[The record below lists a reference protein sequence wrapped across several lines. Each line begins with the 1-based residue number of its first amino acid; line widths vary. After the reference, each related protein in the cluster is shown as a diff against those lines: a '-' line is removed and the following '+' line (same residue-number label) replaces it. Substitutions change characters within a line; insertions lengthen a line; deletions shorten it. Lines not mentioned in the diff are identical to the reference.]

1 MNLFDLFVKIS
12 ANTKEAEGGIDAT
25 GEKMKDVAKSAG
37 DMAKSVGEAFKK
49 VGEAAKEIDSVVS
62 GVGDKIVK
70 AFAGAATAVGG
81 FAVGLAKAGVEY
93 NAQMETYQM
102 AFTTLLG
109 SAEEAR
115 SAMAQIQADAASTPF
130 DVAGLTQANQL
141 LVGAGVSAEEARN
154 VIMALGDAVSATGGG
169 NDELSRMAANL
180 QQIKNVGQASAMD
193 VKQFA
198 MAGINIYQVLAD
210 SMGITVDEAS
220 QLKPT
225 YEQLSAA
232 LVSAASEGGRYFGAM
247 ANQSLTFNGQISN
260 LQDNWSALLGSV
272 TGGLQTILQGDILP
286 RIIGY
291 VDEIQSSFNAG
302 GFSGLAETLGNI
314 FADALNT
321 VLGYL
326 PGFVAGV
333 TDTLVS
339 LVSSIDVG
347 QLVSAFQQVVG
358 SIFSAFDEILPML
371 APMVEQI
378 VPALAQAFIQYQGM
392 LREIGVTVITAIAAG
407 IGDNAAD
414 IVGSVIAAVSSLAE
428 TINRSY
434 PTFIGAGKRI
444 LQAIAE
450 GLSQNADGITGAMS
464 RFVSVFG
471 AAIDMMLPSLIA
483 IGAQILSIISTSI
496 VDNIGTVATI
506 ATMIVMELLNAFSSF
521 DASAFTAGVMT
532 ILEALVKALTDV
544 LPTLIVTVTQIV
556 SDLLVALTDPS
567 VIQGVLMA
575 AIAIIG
581 ALADGLMQALPTLI
595 AAGTQIVQN
604 LIAWIADPANI
615 TTAAQAAIAIVTG
628 LIEGLSSMLPQ
639 VAEAAVGI
647 VRALAEALF
656 NPDAV
661 TQIINV
667 AFELISALVKALV
680 DAAPAIG
687 EAAAAIVTGLV
698 EVLTGPGN
706 IVQIISTAFAILQAL
721 SEGLLQAIPELLQ
734 AAVDIIMS
742 LCQAFLSPENLER
755 LAQAAVG
762 MIDNLANGLIEA
774 VPVLLTAAVGIL
786 TGFAGYIT
794 DPSNLSKMA
803 QSALQI
809 IKTLATGIINAIS
822 LLIEAAANCLSA
834 LANAFVSFD
843 WSGTGHKIVEGIKNG
858 ITNAWSALKE
868 WMSGLIGDLV
878 SVGGDVVNG
887 VKEGIS
893 NAWNSVKSLVRGK
906 SESIEDTA
914 RDALDTHSPSRV
926 MMRVG
931 RDVVDGLIVGW
942 NDRMKLLQQLV
953 NDDAHALGVGMYG
966 SDFARTP
973 YEGST
978 AYAAAAVAR
987 DFAPEAAVG
996 GTYTINIQLDGQT
1009 IASAVFDPLRA
1020 EAKRRGEALA

>member
-12 ANTKEAEGGIDAT
+12 ADTKEAESGIDAT

-180 QQIKNVGQASAMD
+180 QQIKNVGQASAVD

-210 SMGITVDEAS
+210 QMGITVEEAS

-232 LVSAASEGGRYFGAM
+232 LISAASEGGRYFGAM
-247 ANQSLTFNGQISN
+247 ENQSMTFNGQISN
-260 LQDNWSALLGSV
+260 LEDNWSALLGSV

-291 VDEIQSSFNAG
+291 VDEIQTSFNAG
-302 GFSGLAETLGNI
+302 GFSGLAATLGDI

-326 PGFVAGV
+326 PGFVTGV

-347 QLVSAFQQVVG
+347 QVVSAFQQVVG

-392 LREIGVTVITAIAAG
+392 LREIGLSIITAIAQG
-407 IGDNAAD
+407 LAD
-414 IVGSVIAAVSSLAE
+414 SAPEIVSTIAE
-428 TINRSY
+428 TLGSLGESIVTNV
-434 PTFIGAGKRI
+434 PTLIEAGTTI
-444 LQAIAE
+444 MQAII
-450 GLSQNADGITGAMS
+450 DGI
-464 RFVSVFG
+464 
-471 AAIDMMLPSLIA
+471 
-483 IGAQILSIISTSI
+483 
-496 VDNIGTVATI
+496 
-506 ATMIVMELLNAFSSF
+506 SSF
-521 DASAFTAGVMT
+521 DASAFVDGVMV
-532 ILEALVKALTDV
+532 IFDALVNAITTL
-544 LPTLIVTVTQIV
+544 LPTLITTVSQIV
-556 SDLLVALTDPS
+556 ADLAVAFTDPS
-567 VIQGVLMA
+567 VLQNVIM
-575 AIAIIG
+575 G
-581 ALADGLMQALPTLI
+581 ALAIITALAEGLMQALPVLMG
-595 AAGTQIVQN
+595 AAMQIIQNLVSWFADTSNLTQILQ
-604 LIAWIADPANI
+604 AAANI
-615 TTAAQAAIAIVTG
+615 VLTLVNGIV
-628 LIEGLSSMLPQ
+628 SALPQ
-639 VAEAAVGI
+639 IAEAAVGVI
-647 VRALAEALF
+647 QSLV
-656 NPDAV
+656 
-661 TQIINV
+661 
-667 AFELISALVKALV
+667 SALVDPGAAAQLATTAIEILTQLTAAMVDSAPIIAEAAMEIILGLVNALCDPANLMSLV
-680 DAAPAIG
+680 DT
-687 EAAAAIVTGLV
+687 AIVLIDTLIGGLV
-698 EVLTGPGN
+698 DMLP
-706 IVQIISTAFAILQAL
+706 
-721 SEGLLQAIPELLQ
+721 
-734 AAVDIIMS
+734 DIIMAAINIVTS
-742 LCQAFLSPENLER
+742 FASALCSEETLKSILS
-755 LAQAAVG
+755 AAG
-762 MIDNLANGLIEA
+762 AIIAALIK
-774 VPVLLTAAVGIL
+774 GIL
-786 TGFAGYIT
+786 TI
-794 DPSNLSKMA
+794 NLRLSQTA
-803 QSALQI
+803 WDI
-809 IKTLATGIINAIS
+809 IVGLCKGILSATGKLVETAFNAMLS
-822 LLIEAAANCLSA
+822 FAQALID
-834 LANAFVSFD
+834 FD
-843 WSGTGHKIVEGIKNG
+843 WKGTGIKIVDGIKSG
-858 ITNAWSALKE
+858 ISSAWEGLKK
-868 WMSGLIGDLV
+868 WFSDLIGDLV
-878 SVGGDVVNG
+878 GIGTGVVDG
-887 VKEGIS
+887 VKNGIS
-893 NAWNSVKSLVRGK
+893 NAWNGLKSLVRGK

-942 NDRMKLLQQLV
+942 NDRMKLLQRLV

-987 DFAPEAAVG
+987 DFAPEATSG

>member
-12 ANTKEAEGGIDAT
+12 ANTKEAESGIDAT

-37 DMAKSVGEAFKK
+37 EMAKSVGEAFKK
-49 VGEAAKEIDSVVS
+49 IGEAAKEIDSVVS

-180 QQIKNVGQASAMD
+180 QQIKNVGQASAVD

-210 SMGITVDEAS
+210 QMGITVEEAS

-232 LVSAASEGGRYFGAM
+232 LVFAASEGGRYFGAM
-247 ANQSLTFNGQISN
+247 SNQSLTFNGQISN

-302 GFSGLAETLGNI
+302 GFSGLAATLGDI

-326 PGFVAGV
+326 PWFVAGV

-392 LREIGVTVITAIAAG
+392 LREIGVTVITAIVSGIADNADSIFATLAATVGSLASAVTTNLPVFLDAGMRILQTISDGLSQNSASIVSTASQIIGLLVEGFGTAIPMLLQIGGQIISMLAQAILENLDAITNASVEIITFLCTSFNAAG
-407 IGDNAAD
+407 
-414 IVGSVIAAVSSLAE
+414 VG
-428 TINRSY
+428 
-434 PTFIGAGKRI
+434 TFLESAGRI
-444 LQAIAE
+444 LQALVDALVQSLPAIAT
-450 GLSQNADGITGAMS
+450 GLSQILTGIGE
-464 RFVSVFG
+464 FFG
-471 AAIDMMLPSLIA
+471 NSENLW
-483 IGAQILSIISTSI
+483 
-496 VDNIGTVATI
+496 
-506 ATMIVMELLNAFSSF
+506 
-521 DASAFTAGVMT
+521 
-532 ILEALVKALTDV
+532 
-544 LPTLIVTVTQIV
+544 
-556 SDLLVALTDPS
+556 
-567 VIQGVLMA
+567 
-575 AIAIIG
+575 AIINSAMDILL
-581 ALADGLMQALPTLI
+581 ALADGLIEALP
-595 AAGTQIVQN
+595 
-604 LIAWIADPANI
+604 
-615 TTAAQAAIAIVTG
+615 
-628 LIEGLSSMLPQ
+628 
-639 VAEAAVGI
+639 
-647 VRALAEALF
+647 ALAGAAL
-656 NPDAV
+656 D
-661 TQIINV
+661 IIV
-667 AFELISALVKALV
+667 GLVSMITDTKNLARF
-680 DAAPAIG
+680 G
-687 EAAAAIVTGLV
+687 EAAL
-698 EVLTGPGN
+698 
-706 IVQIISTAFAILQAL
+706 QILYK
-721 SEGLLQAIPELLQ
+721 
-734 AAVDIIMS
+734 
-742 LCQAFLSPENLER
+742 
-755 LAQAAVG
+755 LADG
-762 MIDNLANGLIEA
+762 
-774 VPVLLTAAVGIL
+774 LTAAVYRL
-786 TGFAGYIT
+786 AE
-794 DPSNLSKMA
+794 PARNLM
-803 QSALQI
+803 QS
-809 IKTLATGIINAIS
+809 LADFFT
-822 LLIEAAANCLSA
+822 
-834 LANAFVSFD
+834 SFD
-843 WSGTGHKIVEGIKNG
+843 WAGTGQKIIDKVKSGIAAAWEGLKN
-858 ITNAWSALKE
+858 WF
-868 WMSGLIGDLV
+868 SGLIGDLV
-878 SVGGDVVNG
+878 NLGSNVVEG
-887 VKEGIS
+887 VKDGIS
-893 NAWNSVKSLVRGK
+893 NAWNGLKNLVRGK

-914 RDALDTHSPSRV
+914 RDALETHSPSRV

-931 RDVVDGLIVGW
+931 HDVVDGLIVGW
-942 NDRMKLLQQLV
+942 RDRMDLLRSMVAADTLSV
-953 NDDAHALGVGMYG
+953 GVTAQSYL
-966 SDFARTP
+966 P
-973 YEGST
+973 YERSS
-978 AYAAAAVAR
+978 AYAANAIAR
-987 DFAPEAAVG
+987 DFAPVQVG
-996 GTYTINIQLDGQT
+996 GEYTINIQLDGDT
-1009 IASAVFDPLRA
+1009 IAKAVFDPLRA
-1020 EAKRRGEALA
+1020 ESRRRGEVLA